1 MGSSIKGSGHTL
13 PTHQVKNED
22 FLSHQFFTKTGEKNT
37 KPSRDIVQKLE
48 EISGIRER
56 RYIREDEESIDI
68 YLRLPKKHWL
78 MQAFRPI
85 NSKA

>member
-1 MGSSIKGSGHTL
+1 MPCQRIKSKTKIFLAINSSRKL
-13 PTHQVKNED
+13 EK
-22 FLSHQFFTKTGEKNT
+22 KNT

-68 YLRLPKKHWL
+68 LPGGFPK
-78 MQAFRPI
+78 
-85 NSKA
+85 STG